1 MAIYTEAIMSDEYS
15 IAEAKNKF
23 SSLVHEAETGRA
35 VPITRRGKSVARLIS
50 EAEYQRL
57 LGARPKMNWGEPFID
72 TRGWKFDRDEA
83 NER

>member
-1 MAIYTEAIMSDEYS
+1 MGQNYS
-15 IAEAKNKF
+15 IAEAKDNF
-23 SSLVHEAETGRA
+23 SSLVHEAEGGKA

-57 LGARPKMNWGEPFID
+57 LGAKPKMIWGEPFID